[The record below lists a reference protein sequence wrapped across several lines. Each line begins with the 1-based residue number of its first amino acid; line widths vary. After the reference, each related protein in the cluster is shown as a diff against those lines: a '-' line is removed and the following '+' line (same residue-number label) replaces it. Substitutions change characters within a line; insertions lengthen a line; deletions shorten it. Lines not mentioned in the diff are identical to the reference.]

1 MTLLWIE
8 TALKCSQSN
17 HENRSIL
24 RETQMQGCGLDLP
37 FKEEMVSDIQVLTL
51 VMLKEGVDSE
61 FI

>member
-1 MTLLWIE
+1 
-8 TALKCSQSN
+8 
-17 HENRSIL
+17 
-24 RETQMQGCGLDLP
+24 MQGCGLDLP